1 MSELDP
7 STGKAE
13 PSVFSMKFGQFV
25 SGERKAPKGK
35 EKNLPQY
42 CNTSKRKGNWVKADS
57 LRLKRNQM
65 STTG

>member
-25 SGERKAPKGK
+25 SGERKAPKG
-35 EKNLPQY
+35 EGGRQGVPPTIL
-42 CNTSKRKGNWVKADS
+42 
-57 LRLKRNQM
+57 
-65 STTG
+65 

>member
-13 PSVFSMKFGQFV
+13 PSVFSMKFGQFA

-35 EKNLPQY
+35 GGEPPTIL
-42 CNTSKRKGNWVKADS
+42 
-57 LRLKRNQM
+57 
-65 STTG
+65 